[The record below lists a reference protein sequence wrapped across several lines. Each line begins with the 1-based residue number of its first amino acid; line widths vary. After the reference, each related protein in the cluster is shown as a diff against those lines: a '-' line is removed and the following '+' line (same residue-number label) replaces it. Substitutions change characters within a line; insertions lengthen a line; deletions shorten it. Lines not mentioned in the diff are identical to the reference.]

1 MTLGKES
8 EFSSGWG
15 TEATAELETEAETWR
30 SWVIWSIMMISYSSD
45 QTNANAYRSKII
57 DRQRGNRTRDLEV
70 VMGSL
75 IDGGN

>member
-1 MTLGKES
+1 MTLGKEN

-15 TEATAELETEAETWR
+15 TEATAEVETEAETWR
-30 SWVIWSIMMISYSSD
+30 LWVIWSIMMISHSSHH
-45 QTNANAYRSKII
+45 TNANAYRSKII
-57 DRQRGNRTRDLEV
+57 DRQRGNRTRDSKV